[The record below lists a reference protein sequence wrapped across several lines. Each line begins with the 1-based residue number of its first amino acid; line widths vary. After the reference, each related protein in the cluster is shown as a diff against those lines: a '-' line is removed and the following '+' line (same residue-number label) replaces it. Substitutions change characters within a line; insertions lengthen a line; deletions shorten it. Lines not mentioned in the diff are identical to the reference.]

1 MIGLGSTVYGL
12 LESSRAGF
20 RHPAI
25 LIALGSGIL
34 FLVIFLFWEARTP
47 NPMLPLNLFRSRDFT
62 GANLLTFFLYS
73 ALGGTLFFLPL
84 NLIQVHRYKATAAGA
99 ALLPLILIIFV
110 LSRWAGGLVQR
121 YGAKVP
127 LVIGP
132 AIAAI
137 GFALF
142 ILPGAGGNYWNT
154 FFPAIVVLGLG
165 MAISVAPLTTTVM
178 NSVPENRVG
187 IASGINNAISRTGA
201 LLAIAV
207 LGLVMLHAYN
217 RAIDHRLTGAV
228 LSKDEQSV
236 VDESR
241 SKLAG
246 ASPTTQIDPRA
257 RAKLTTIIDDSFV
270 AAFRSVMLIGTA
282 LACASSISALLLIR
296 GKPHNVEQ

>member
-1 MIGLGSTVYGL
+1 M
-12 LESSRAGF
+12 
-20 RHPAI
+20 
-25 LIALGSGIL
+25 
-34 FLVIFLFWEARTP
+34 
-47 NPMLPLNLFRSRDFT
+47 
-62 GANLLTFFLYS
+62 
-73 ALGGTLFFLPL
+73 
-84 NLIQVHRYKATAAGA
+84 IQVHRYKATAAGA

-132 AIAAI
+132 AIAAV

-217 RAIDHRLTGAV
+217 RALDQRLARAV

-236 VDESR
+236 VEESR